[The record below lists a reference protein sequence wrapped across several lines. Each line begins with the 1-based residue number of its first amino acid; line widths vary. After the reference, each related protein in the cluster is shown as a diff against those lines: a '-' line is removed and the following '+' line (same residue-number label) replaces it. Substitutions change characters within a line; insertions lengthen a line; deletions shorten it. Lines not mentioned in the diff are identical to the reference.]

1 MKKNRIIPVV
11 LFRNGYVVQSTGFQ
25 RYKNIGN
32 PLLTINRLSEWG
44 ADEVCFLDI
53 SENRHWEESREDLRE
68 KVGTTFLEVLREA
81 SLFAYMPLT
90 CGGGVRTFKDFEQ
103 RIESGADKIAIN
115 SLLFTNSNLITK
127 FASEY
132 GKQCLIGSVDVKKI
146 RDRYIV
152 YVESGKISTE
162 CEVTEWVRKIEDLGV
177 GEILLNSI
185 DRDGSG
191 SGYDLELLELVCLNT
206 TVPVIALG
214 GVKKAKD
221 LAEGLIKTKVDAVA
235 AANYFQHRELSV
247 YHSHKELYEL
257 GLNVRPPRLDSTDY
271 GKEGRL

>member
-25 RYKNIGN
+25 RYKKIGN

-44 ADEVCFLDI
+44 ADEVCFLDV
-53 SENRHWEESREDLRE
+53 SENQDWGDGRKDLRE
-68 KVGTTFLEVLREA
+68 KTGTTFLEVLHEA
-81 SLFAYMPLT
+81 SRFAYMPLT
-90 CGGGVRTFKDFEQ
+90 CGGGVRTFEDFEK
-103 RIESGADKIAIN
+103 RIEFGADKIAIN
-115 SLLFTNSNLITK
+115 SLLFTNSNSVTR
-127 FASEY
+127 FVSEY

-146 RDRYIV
+146 ENKYIV
-152 YVESGKISTE
+152 YVENGKLSTE
-162 CEVTEWVRKIEDLGV
+162 YEVKEWVRKIEDLGV

-191 SGYDLELLELVCLNT
+191 LGYDLELLELVCQNT

-214 GVKKAKD
+214 GVKDSKD
-221 LAEGLIKTKVDAVA
+221 LAEGLRRTNVDAVA

-247 YHSHKELYEL
+247 YHTHKELYEL
-257 GLNVRPPRLDSTDY
+257 GLNVRPPRLDSTEY
-271 GKEGRL
+271 GKEGM

>member
-11 LFRNGYVVQSTGFQ
+11 LFRNGYVVQSTCFQ

-53 SENRHWEESREDLRE
+53 SENRYWGESREDLRE
-68 KVGTTFLEVLREA
+68 KVGVTFLEVLREA
-81 SLFAYMPLT
+81 SLFANMPLT
-90 CGGGVRTFKDFEQ
+90 CGGGVRTFEDFEQ

-115 SLLFTNSNLITK
+115 SLLFTNSNLVTN

-132 GKQCLIGSVDVKKI
+132 GKQCLIGSVDVRKI
-146 RDRYIV
+146 DNKYIV
-152 YVESGKISTE
+152 YVENGKLSTE
-162 CEVTEWVRKIEDLGV
+162 YEVNEWVRKIEDLGV

-191 SGYDLELLELVCLNT
+191 LGYDIELLELVCLNT

-214 GVKKAKD
+214 GVKDSKD
-221 LAEGLIKTKVDAVA
+221 LAEGLIRTNVDAVA
-235 AANYFQHRELSV
+235 AANYFQHRKLSV
-247 YHSHKELYEL
+247 YRSHKELHEL
-257 GLNVRPPRLDSTDY
+257 GLNVRPPRLDSTEY
-271 GKEGRL
+271 GKDGVK